1 MPRINTSKGI
11 FVLVSSLAHC
21 TMRENNIHYWKSIK
35 VWNKL
40 MSKLVLFIS
49 KILPSVLVLGLN
61 NLYIVIVTTIWLFI
75 LVMEVSCI
83 EKCLHNHKKK
93 AASSVE
99 VKNVWNYTLTTL
111 YASGSAQKL
120 MQYTCLGF
128 TLGQYAS
135 CWH

>member
-1 MPRINTSKGI
+1 
-11 FVLVSSLAHC
+11 
-21 TMRENNIHYWKSIK
+21 
-35 VWNKL
+35 

-99 VKNVWNYTLTTL
+99 VKNVWNYTLATL